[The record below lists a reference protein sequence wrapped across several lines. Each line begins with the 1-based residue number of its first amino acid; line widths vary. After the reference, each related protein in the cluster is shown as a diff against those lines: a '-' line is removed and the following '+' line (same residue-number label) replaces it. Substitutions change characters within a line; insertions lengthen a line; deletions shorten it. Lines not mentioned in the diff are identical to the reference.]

1 MSETPSPSKN
11 SGLAL
16 SVATPFLLSLTTQ
29 SSDPA
34 GRPDI
39 GDGPVS
45 HPAPRNKS
53 PATLDTLHH
62 VHEQKG
68 LSSAQVAGLKG
79 VQSTLSSNNGGI
91 PSGTPGQSAIPDG
104 AKRVLGDGNG
114 PPLGPASN
122 TRRITRS
129 STLPDMA
136 PVAPAS
142 ADDPVTVSSV
152 PVDPD
157 HPTNTVPR
165 TAVDVDL
172 PSSSNVTMFAHFG
185 LNPGAKSEI
194 SSSTIKRTTKNL
206 GILANVTR
214 TTETQ
219 VNKLALDLDKLT
231 VEVRLNTAPF
241 SLHDHV
247 SRSPTPTRS
256 RSVSRALSAPQ
267 DDGSMRD
274 DIDELFD
281 RVMDLERF
289 ESAASSGAAVF
300 STRVSALEDRTPAAG
315 GQITTALTAALASRF
330 QDITSDR
337 DKLNNEIRFQ
347 AEKHAHEIRSQAE
360 KQAQVTAKLQRAQ
373 DELLKT
379 LSGLQVTIARLELS
393 IPAPPLRLPARLSDT
408 EQRHVL
414 SAPSKYPRP
423 RSPAPRAH
431 SPAPRARSPAPRG
444 RSPVPRIRSPPPRSR
459 S

>member
-1 MSETPSPSKN
+1 
-11 SGLAL
+11 
-16 SVATPFLLSLTTQ
+16 
-29 SSDPA
+29 
-34 GRPDI
+34 
-39 GDGPVS
+39 
-45 HPAPRNKS
+45 
-53 PATLDTLHH
+53 
-62 VHEQKG
+62 
-68 LSSAQVAGLKG
+68 
-79 VQSTLSSNNGGI
+79 
-91 PSGTPGQSAIPDG
+91 
-104 AKRVLGDGNG
+104 
-114 PPLGPASN
+114 
-122 TRRITRS
+122 
-129 STLPDMA
+129 
-136 PVAPAS
+136 
-142 ADDPVTVSSV
+142 
-152 PVDPD
+152 
-157 HPTNTVPR
+157 
-165 TAVDVDL
+165 
-172 PSSSNVTMFAHFG
+172 
-185 LNPGAKSEI
+185 
-194 SSSTIKRTTKNL
+194 
-206 GILANVTR
+206 
-214 TTETQ
+214 
-219 VNKLALDLDKLT
+219 
-231 VEVRLNTAPF
+231 
-241 SLHDHV
+241 
-247 SRSPTPTRS
+247 
-256 RSVSRALSAPQ
+256 
-267 DDGSMRD
+267 MRD

-360 KQAQVTAKLQRAQ
+360 KQAQVRAKLQRAQ

-459 S
+459 SPAIGGSLTKRPKILGFLTVGPLSNSPLSPRDFFKSLITESLPTFSLSGYDAILDPVFQYHLRVTLDSVNDVKTLIAMWETGSRTVKMREMPSAGSLVESVSALRSRDRLDHQRSAYVSRDSRA